1 MTIEEAK
8 EYISSI
14 VDTYEICHDAE
25 HTSVAVSIGAED
37 AKALDMAI
45 ASLDTLEKIK
55 AEIDEQY
62 DRVHPY
68 NISCAEGLE
77 MALGIID
84 KHLQEVAD
92 D

>member
-1 MTIEEAK
+1 MTREEAIADIRDNIK
-8 EYISSI
+8 PVVGGKS
-14 VDTYEICHDAE
+14 
-25 HTSVAVSIGAED
+25 
-37 AKALDMAI
+37 LDIAI
-45 ASLDTLEKIK
+45 ASLEAWEKIK

-84 KHLQEVAD
+84 KHLQEVSD
-92 D
+92 KE

>member
-1 MTIEEAK
+1 MKVDETK

-14 VDTYEICHDAE
+14 VDTYEICHDAK

-37 AKALDMAI
+37 AKALNMAI
-45 ASLDTLEKIK
+45 ASLEVWEKVK

-77 MALGIID
+77 MALEIID
-84 KHLQEVAD
+84 KHLKEVTE
-92 D
+92 